1 MLIEQ
6 QLKSLVIPSFEK
18 NDLSGF
24 LDKAV
29 QSMKEGDERSAIDQL
44 RSGLNLAHLCA
55 DNEWVLRFNAYL
67 NLFI

>member
-1 MLIEQ
+1 MLLEQ
-6 QLKSLVIPSFEK
+6 QLTVTAIPSGDK
-18 NDLSGF
+18 PNLNGF

-29 QSMKEGDERSAIDQL
+29 QSMKEGDERDAIDQL
-44 RSGLNLAHLCA
+44 RSGLNLAHRFA

>member
-1 MLIEQ
+1 MLLKQ
-6 QLKSLVIPSFEK
+6 QLKVRAIPSVDK
-18 NDLSGF
+18 PNLNGF

-29 QSMKEGDERSAIDQL
+29 QSMKEGDERDAIDQL
-44 RSGLNLAHLCA
+44 RSGLNLAHRFA